1 MQSLEQREEGR
12 GGWFFIGFDS
22 STLEM
27 NLLTVWRDR
36 QSLTEELAGEEIAAS
51 LQESGDRILVQFD
64 EKHCSQVGPYLGTWV
79 PLKTF
84 LTIWVPIFIEG
95 PSFSLF

>member
-1 MQSLEQREEGR
+1 
-12 GGWFFIGFDS
+12 
-22 STLEM
+22 M
-27 NLLTVWRDR
+27 NLLTVLRGR
-36 QSLTEELAGEEIAAS
+36 RSLTEQLAGEESAAFFT
-51 LQESGDRILVQFD
+51 QVRESGDRILVQFD

-79 PLKTF
+79 PIGTF

>member
-27 NLLTVWRDR
+27 NLLTVWRGR
-36 QSLTEELAGEEIAAS
+36 RSLTEQLAGEESAAFFT
-51 LQESGDRILVQFD
+51 QVRESGDRILVQFD
-64 EKHCSQVGPYLGTWV
+64 EKRCSQVGPY
-79 PLKTF
+79 
-84 LTIWVPIFIEG
+84 
-95 PSFSLF
+95 